1 MPLAGTFDVLDIG
14 EVLDLMARREVTGRL
29 QVRTSSM
36 HGTIWLAEG
45 QATSA
50 ELGSTAG
57 GETRN
62 RWRIQLEEICFDA
75 LRSTRG
81 SFEFHPEDASVVPAG
96 ARVKLDEVVDAGR
109 RRMAIWEDVESV
121 IHSFEAVPRLAES
134 LGDDSLTVGPD
145 HWKVLVA
152 VDGRRTL
159 TALAKRLDIELLE
172 FCQLIK
178 PLVESGAIVLEQPEG
193 WLKSLPKVRLDNI
206 DPETIIEPPSENEGM
221 ALVNVNSTVVNGTVP
236 AVPVDPTP
244 RSDLDP
250 KSDPEP
256 PPSPP
261 SHPARRRVLLA
272 RTRSAGA
279 GTGG

>member
-14 EVLDLMARREVTGRL
+14 EVLDLMSRREVTGRL

-50 ELGSTAG
+50 ELGTAAG
-57 GETRN
+57 GESRN

-75 LRSTRG
+75 LRSAKG
-81 SFEFHPEDASVVPAG
+81 SFEFHPEDASAVPAG
-96 ARVKLDEVVDAGR
+96 ARVNLDEVVEAGR
-109 RRMAIWEDVESV
+109 HRLAVWQDVESV
-121 IHSFEAVPRLAES
+121 IHSFEAVPRLADS
-134 LGDDSLTVGPD
+134 LGDDSLTVGQE
-145 HWKVLVA
+145 HWKILVA

-159 TALAKRLDIELLE
+159 TALAKRLDIEVLE

-178 PLVESGAIVLEQPEG
+178 PLIESGAIVLEQPEG

-206 DPETIIEPPSENEGM
+206 DPESVIEPPSENEGM
-221 ALVNVNSTVVNGTVP
+221 AVVNVNSTVVDGVVP
-236 AVPVDPTP
+236 AVPVDATPDPQPPT
-244 RSDLDP
+244 
-250 KSDPEP
+250 
-256 PPSPP
+256 PPSP
-261 SHPARRRVLLA
+261 HPVRRRVLLA